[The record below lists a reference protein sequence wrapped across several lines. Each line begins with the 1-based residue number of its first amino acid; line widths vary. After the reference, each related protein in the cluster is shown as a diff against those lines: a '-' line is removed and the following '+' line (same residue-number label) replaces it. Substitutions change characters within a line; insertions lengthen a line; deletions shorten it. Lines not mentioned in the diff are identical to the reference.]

1 MAMTLPEKKVVAP
14 HIAKPPAI
22 APPTLCEAFQQP
34 SQRPRRERG
43 VHLVTVE

>member
-1 MAMTLPEKKVVAP
+1 MATTLPEKNTVAP
-14 HIAKPPAI
+14 HSAKPPAM

-34 SQRPRRERG
+34 SQRPRLDRG